1 MLHPHGVGSFRL
13 EPCPPSTI
21 APLLN
26 YSSPNPR
33 RAVAPSIDGLRV
45 RLRRFVSRW
54 RSCAY
59 PKPSAHGLRSGMSA
73 LTAPKSNVYT
83 KPLIT
88 RCGSLNDRAPA
99 RVRNEAMGPPPSGK
113 SQGVDPNPS
122 FQTEPERATA
132 PYDPAARRVKEQ
144 NLRTISRRKPRGT
157 TAHSSRCCSC
167 VR

>member
-1 MLHPHGVGSFRL
+1 MLHPHGLGSFRL
-13 EPCPPSTI
+13 ELCPPSTI

-26 YSSPNPR
+26 YSSPNR
-33 RAVAPSIDGLRV
+33 RRE
-45 RLRRFVSRW
+45 
-54 RSCAY
+54 
-59 PKPSAHGLRSGMSA
+59 
-73 LTAPKSNVYT
+73 
-83 KPLIT
+83 PLIT

-132 PYDPAARRVKEQ
+132 PYDLAARRVTEQ
-144 NLRTISRRKPRGT
+144 NLRTISHRKPRGT